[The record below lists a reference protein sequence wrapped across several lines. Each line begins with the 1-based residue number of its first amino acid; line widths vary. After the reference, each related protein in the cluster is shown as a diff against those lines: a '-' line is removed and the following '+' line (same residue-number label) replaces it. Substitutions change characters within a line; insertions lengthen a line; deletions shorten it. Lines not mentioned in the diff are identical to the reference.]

1 MGKSKKVNRS
11 EEDDII
17 QINKKKCIGCT
28 ACAITCAQET
38 KTSILKEVN
47 NGRKT
52 VDPKE
57 GQFGASGCIYCGR
70 CTFNCPTSAID
81 VRNDVDLVKEAL
93 NSGKYLILTA
103 GPAVKATLG
112 EEFNLPIGT
121 FVGGKI
127 APSAKKL
134 GFQNVFDTDFGG
146 DLTVIENSTE
156 LMKRIASREKL
167 PMFTSGCPAWVRY
180 AELFHPEVLKN
191 ISTTKSPQQ
200 IIGTSIKTYF
210 ADMYNILPT
219 NIITVAIKTCAA
231 KKYEAQREEMGRKG
245 YKDIDIVLTVKEYA
259 DLLKEKGID
268 ITAIPDEKSDLFMG
282 EHTGAAVICGISGGI
297 MQATLRIVTSFL
309 NNNIL
314 EANNMTFN
322 KVDGYEYI
330 KEATVTLGGQK
341 YKVAIVDGLKEI
353 NKFLNSGKW
362 NEYLFIE
369 VMACK
374 GGCINGGGTPKF
386 EKKSEIDENQCIA
399 CGTCIENCPVK
410 AIQYNQ
416 RGRAEIQKDKCV
428 GCRLC
433 NNICRAK
440 AIKTHYYN
448 KITNDQLYEDYIKLR
463 GDILRN
469 IDIKSVKRVSDEN
482 ESLQN
487 MYKSYMGE
495 PDGAKANALLH
506 TSYLDRST
514 RTQNN
519 SVKKRKKH

>member
-11 EEDDII
+11 EEDNII

-57 GQFGASGCIYCGR
+57 GEFGVSGCIYCSQ
-70 CTFNCPTSAID
+70 CTFACPTAAID

-93 NSGKYLILTA
+93 NSGKYLVLTA

-121 FVGGKI
+121 YVGGKI
-127 APSAKKL
+127 SPSAKKL
-134 GFQNVFDTDFGG
+134 GFQKVFDTDFGG
-146 DLTVIENSTE
+146 DMAVIENGTE
-156 LMKRIASREKL
+156 LIKRIASKENL
-167 PMFTSGCPAWVRY
+167 PMFTSSCPAWVRY
-180 AELFHPEVLKN
+180 AELFHPKVLKN

-200 IIGTSIKTYF
+200 IMGTSIKTYF

-219 NIITVAIKTCAA
+219 NIITVAIKPCAA
-231 KKYEAQREEMGRKG
+231 KKYEAEREEMGRKG
-245 YKDIDIVLTVKEYA
+245 YKDIDVVLTVKEYA
-259 DLLKEKGID
+259 GLLKEKAID
-268 ITAIPDEKSDLFMG
+268 ITAIPDEKADSFMG
-282 EHTGAAVICGISGGI
+282 EYTGAAVIGGMSGGI
-297 MQATLRIVTSFL
+297 MQATLRIITNYL

-322 KVDGYEYI
+322 KVEGYEYI
-330 KEATVTLGGQK
+330 KEAPITLGGQK

-353 NKFLNSGKW
+353 NKFLNSGRW

-374 GGCINGGGTPKF
+374 GGCINGGGTPKI
-386 EKKSEIDENQCIA
+386 EKKSDIDENQCIA
-399 CGTCIENCPVK
+399 CGTCIDNCPVK

-416 RGRAEIQKDKCV
+416 KGRAEIQKDKCV

-440 AIKTHYYN
+440 AIKTEYYN
-448 KITNDQLYEDYIKLR
+448 KVTNTLLNEDYIKSR
-463 GDILRN
+463 ADILKS
-469 IDIKSVKRVSDEN
+469 IDIKSSKRVSDEN
-482 ESLQN
+482 ESIQS

-495 PDGAKANALLH
+495 PDGIKANNLLH
-506 TSYLDRST
+506 TSYLDKSIKN
-514 RTQNN
+514 QNN
-519 SVKKRKKH
+519 PDKKRKKH